1 MFRTENEPLV
11 LLIELTP
18 KLAKRRFRQC
28 IYDAWG
34 HKCAYCGA
42 TATSLDHIIPKFK
55 SGSSAWF
62 NLVPACLHCTG
73 NKGSD
78 DMEEWYKKQ
87 DFYEQKNLE
96 LILSWAK
103 GDKIE
108 FIADDS
114 YYKEN
119 LDVA

>member
-1 MFRTENEPLV
+1 
-11 LLIELTP
+11 
-18 KLAKRRFRQC
+18 
-28 IYDAWG
+28 
-34 HKCAYCGA
+34 
-42 TATSLDHIIPKFK
+42 
-55 SGSSAWF
+55 
-62 NLVPACLHCTG
+62 
-73 NKGSD
+73 
-78 DMEEWYKKQ
+78 MEEWYKKQ
-87 DFYEQKNLE
+87 DFYEVKKLE